1 MGQYLT
7 KPDQITADLVENLDE
22 TVFKDLTPRQMVFVR
37 HYMVHSSAS
46 AACVEAGYKP
56 ENVRIA
62 AGRMMAVPAVK
73 VAINAIRKKIAEKCE
88 YSLEESI
95 RAQKVLYETCIQM
108 KQMTAA
114 VKAKEHLDTLT
125 KHIDPYKMN
134 IEFAGKS
141 PLSIQIFGIAP
152 PPYAEREVLDATV
165 KKELNGSGT
174 SSDPEDK

>member
-1 MGQYLT
+1 MGNYLVKADEVT
-7 KPDQITADLVENLDE
+7 KNIVENLDDD
-22 TVFKDLTPRQMVFVR
+22 TFQGLTPRQTMFVK
-37 HYMVHSSAS
+37 HYVIHGSKS
-46 AACVEAGYKP
+46 AAAVDAGYNPK
-56 ENVRIA
+56 NVRN
-62 AGRMMAVPAVK
+62 MACKIFKEPEVQA
-73 VAINAIRKKIAEKCE
+73 AINAIRKKVSEKCE

-95 RAQKVLYETCIQM
+95 RAQKVLYETCIEM

-165 KKELNGSGT
+165 KKEIDGAKS
-174 SSDPEDK
+174 SSDSEDK